1 MCSSE
6 CATHVVWFICMDS
19 GMGNMKSKSMNELA
33 AELKELVRGGFLC
46 LVLSPSKCNTSS
58 AKGVA
63 VG

>member
-1 MCSSE
+1 
-6 CATHVVWFICMDS
+6 
-19 GMGNMKSKSMNELA
+19 MGNMKSKSMNELA